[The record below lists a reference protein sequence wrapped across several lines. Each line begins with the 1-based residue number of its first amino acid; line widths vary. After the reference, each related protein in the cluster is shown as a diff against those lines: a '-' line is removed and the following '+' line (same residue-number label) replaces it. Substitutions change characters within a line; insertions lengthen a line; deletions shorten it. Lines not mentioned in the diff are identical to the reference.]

1 MEKQNTLIEIQN
13 IHKSFTTHNQQVEVL
28 KGIHLQIQKNEF
40 VGIVGKSGS
49 GKSTLL
55 NMLTAIDQPTSG
67 NIVIKDTCINQLGE
81 TEAAKWRGKNVGIVF
96 QFFQLLPTLS
106 VIDNVVLPM
115 DFLQVIPARQR
126 KTRALE
132 LLESVDMQAHAH
144 KLPSALSGGE
154 QQRVAI
160 ARALANN
167 PPIVV
172 ADEPTG
178 NLDTE
183 TSKKI
188 RSIFANLIAEG
199 KTVLI
204 VTHDDVSEMNFDR
217 VITMKDGEIVGSPE
231 SVALTGLKR

>member
-1 MEKQNTLIEIQN
+1 MENQAAFIEVQN
-13 IHKSFTTHNQQVEVL
+13 IRKSFKSQGTQVEVL
-28 KGIHLQIQKNEF
+28 KGIDLQIGKGEF

-67 NIVIKDTCINQLGE
+67 NILINDVCINHMNESQS
-81 TEAAKWRGKNVGIVF
+81 AVWRGNHIGIVF

-115 DFLQVIPARQR
+115 DFLKIVPVAQR
-126 KTRALE
+126 KKRALE
-132 LLESVDMQAHAH
+132 LLESVEMATHAH

-160 ARALANN
+160 ARALAND
-167 PPIVV
+167 PAIIV

-188 RSIFANLIAEG
+188 RTIFQNLINQG
-199 KTVLI
+199 KTVLM
-204 VTHDDVSEMNFDR
+204 VTHDTIENTAFDKI
-217 VITMKDGEIVGSPE
+217 ITLADGLIVE
-231 SVALTGLKR
+231 QSVHSQ